1 MTFDEFLRHCDACG
15 GNWTAML
22 ISGIKTVAP
31 GVYEQMPDMNYSF
44 DDVVFIVNHLCYDRP
59 HFRYNV
65 SLNGL
70 YVEHSGDGNFIF
82 REATKEEM
90 ALPFGEFHERYN
102 MPKNPVEAECE
113 FGAVSKMDFS

>member
-1 MTFDEFLRHCDACG
+1 MTFDEFKNHCTAC

-22 ISGIKTVAP
+22 ISGIKEVAP
-31 GVYEQMPDMNYSF
+31 EVYEQMPDVSYSF

-70 YVEHSGDGNFIF
+70 YIEHGGDGKFIF
-82 REATKEEM
+82 REATREEM
-90 ALPFGEFHERYN
+90 AMPFGEFHARYN
-102 MPKNPVEAECE
+102 MPSNPVETARVEDAVKPIE
-113 FGAVSKMDFS
+113 FR